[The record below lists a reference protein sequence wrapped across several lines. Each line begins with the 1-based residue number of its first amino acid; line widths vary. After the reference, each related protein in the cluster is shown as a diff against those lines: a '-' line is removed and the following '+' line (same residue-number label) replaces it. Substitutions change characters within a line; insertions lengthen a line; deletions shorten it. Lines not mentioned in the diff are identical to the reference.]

1 MVVNRKITAM
11 GTEVRVILDMD
22 DSDYICLTDMA
33 RFRDND
39 PTLVIS
45 HWMRNR
51 STIEYL
57 GLWESINNPE
67 FKPTEFERF
76 KEESGYNSFTLS
88 PKKWIETTHAIGI
101 TSRSG
106 RYGGTYAHKDIAFS
120 FAMWLSPAFQLYCV
134 KELQRLKS
142 EESNPLIEQW
152 NVKRILSKTNYQI
165 HTDAIKNVV
174 IPQLSVAK
182 QKESLVYASE
192 ADMLNIA
199 LFGCTARQW
208 EEQNPQHVGKLNMRD
223 LASINQL
230 VVLSNLESA
239 NAEMMKQEIDR
250 NERFKILSKMA
261 KEQLETLDR
270 CNAEHRFRKYLPLA
284 ESEQT
289 KQQLKLRK

>member
-1 MVVNRKITAM
+1 MVKLSVQDTDITIISFN
-11 GTEVRVILDMD
+11 EN
-22 DSDYICLTDMA
+22 DYISITDIA
-33 RFRDND
+33 KYKSDD
-39 PTLVIS
+39 PAAVIGN
-45 HWMRNR
+45 WMRNR
-51 STIEYL
+51 NTIEFL
-57 GLWESINNPE
+57 GIWESLYNPL

-88 PKKWIETTHAIGI
+88 PKKWIEATQAIGI

-208 EEQNPQHVGKLNMRD
+208 EEQNPQHAGKLNMRD
-223 LASINQL
+223 LASQSISCFKQL
-230 VVLSNLESA
+230 R
-239 NAEMMKQEIDR
+239 I
-250 NERFKILSKMA
+250 
-261 KEQLETLDR
+261 
-270 CNAEHRFRKYLPLA
+270 C
-284 ESEQT
+284 
-289 KQQLKLRK
+289 

>member
-67 FKPTEFERF
+67 FKLTEFERF

-88 PKKWIETTHAIGI
+88 PKKWIEATHAIGI

-106 RYGGTYAHKDIAFS
+106 RYGGTFAHKDIAFS

-192 ADMLNIA
+192 ADMLNLA

-208 EEQNPQHVGKLNMRD
+208 EEQNPQHAGKLNMRD

-250 NERFKILSKMA
+250 IERYKILSKMA

-270 CNAEHRFRKYLPLA
+270 CNADHRFRKYLPLA
-284 ESEQT
+284 ESEQI
-289 KQQLKLRK
+289 KKQLKLRK